1 VSHTTK
7 DFYHRTNRTFAEMAR
22 AIGDDQWTRP
32 TPCRKWDVRQLLN
45 HLASEAM
52 WTAPLLDGATLEEIG
67 DRFDGDVLGED
78 PRATFA
84 RTADEAL
91 DAVEA
96 APLDRMVQLSSG
108 ETPAARYVAEL
119 TLDFLV
125 HGWDLAK
132 GIGADPTMDPEIS
145 ETMLMALG
153 PFEPMLRSS
162 GVFGERVP
170 TDDADD
176 VQVRLLGL
184 LGRRADWTPP
194 A

>member
-1 VSHTTK
+1 VSDTTK
-7 DFYHRTNRTFAEMAR
+7 DFYRRTNRTFAAMVR
-22 AIGDDQWTRP
+22 AMGDDQWTRP
-32 TPCRKWDVRQLLN
+32 TPCREWDVRQLLN
-45 HLASEAM
+45 HLTSETM
-52 WTAPLLDGATLEEIG
+52 WTAPMLDGATIEEVG
-67 DRFDGDVLGED
+67 DRFDGDVLGDD

-84 RTADEAL
+84 RSADEAL
-91 DAVEA
+91 EAVEG
-96 APLDRMVQLSSG
+96 APLDRIIHMSVGDS
-108 ETPAARYVAEL
+108 PAARYVIEL

-132 GIGADPTMDPEIS
+132 AIDADPSMDPEVS
-145 ETMLMALG
+145 ATMYEALVT
-153 PFEPMLRSS
+153 FEPMLRAS

-176 VQVRLLGL
+176 VQVKLLGL